1 MKINL
6 IRDKAMNSFE
16 QISIR
21 VRSVLLAF
29 FLVSFFVTTG
39 AAQSESERV
48 FKAGAALS
56 DVTPPLGALIVGG
69 WQPIPATHIHDPLHA
84 RSLVLDDGQTRIA
97 IVVIDNVGVPRPL
110 LDEAK
115 RLAEEETGI
124 PAENILMSATH
135 THSAASARG
144 ENYLSLDTDL
154 NDYQLF
160 MARRIADGI
169 RCAINNLEPA
179 RIGWGSGHSPEH
191 VFNRRW
197 FLKPGVKIPNPF
209 GGYDQVRMNPGV
221 GNPDLLKPAGPTD
234 PEVAFLSVQSL
245 DGRPIAVLAN
255 YSLHYVG
262 GVRRGDISADY
273 FAYFAQRLEELLK
286 AEDNDPPF
294 VGIMSNGTSGDIN
307 NIPWGSTEP
316 RKRYEAY
323 EKMKE
328 VGYSVAAEVYKAS
341 LTVEHQDW
349 VPLGMKQVEIE
360 MGLRVPTD
368 EQLTFARQ
376 ILAKPESAE
385 MHHHRERTYAE
396 RVLAMAD
403 YPDSIPYI
411 LQAVRIGD
419 LGITAIPNEVFVEM
433 GLELKERTPFEQ
445 TFTISLANGSYG
457 YLPTVEHHKL
467 GGYETW
473 LGTSRLE
480 IGAAPRIIDTLVS
493 MLEELNGATRQSAN
507 R

>member
-1 MKINL
+1 MSNFKGLL
-6 IRDKAMNSFE
+6 IIGKT
-16 QISIR
+16 
-21 VRSVLLAF
+21 VLLAI
-29 FLVSFFVTTG
+29 FLSLFIAPNG
-39 AAQSESERV
+39 MAQADTEQV

-56 DVTPPLGALIVGG
+56 DVTPPLGSMIVGG

-84 RSLVLDDGQTRIA
+84 RCLVLDDGQTQIA
-97 IVVIDNVGVPRPL
+97 IVVTDNVGIPRPV

-115 RLAEEETGI
+115 RLAEKESGI
-124 PAENILMSATH
+124 PAQNMLMSANH

-144 ENYLSLDTDL
+144 DDYLSLDTELD
-154 NDYQLF
+154 DYQRF
-160 MARRIADGI
+160 IARRIADGI

-179 RIGWGSGHSPEH
+179 RIGWGSGDAPEH

-234 PEVAFLSVQSL
+234 PEVAFLSVQSV
-245 DGRPIAVLAN
+245 DGRPIALLAN

-262 GVRRGDISADY
+262 GVRGGDISADY
-273 FAYFAQRLEELLK
+273 FGYFAKKLEELLG
-286 AEDNDPPF
+286 AEGNYPPF

-307 NIPWGSTEP
+307 NIPWGSKEP
-316 RKRYEAY
+316 RKRYERY

-328 VGYSVAAEVYKAS
+328 VGNSVAAEVYKAY
-341 LTVEHQDW
+341 LTVEHQNW

-368 EQLTFARQ
+368 EQLAFARQ

-385 MHHHRERTYAE
+385 THHHRERTYAE

-403 YPDSIPYI
+403 YPDHIPYI

-433 GLELKERTPFEQ
+433 GLELKERTPLAQ

-480 IGAAPRIIDTLVS
+480 IEAAPRIIDTLLS
-493 MLEELNGATRQSAN
+493 MLGDLKGTRQESAS